1 MSINHLKGFVGDFLK
16 EIFEYHNEIKTFA
29 MTVIGESPQGSSV
42 NAKIMDFIDK
52 IQTPHVDIL
61 IKNIYLKLYEL
72 RNNSRDASRRN
83 YLHQKFFLLK
93 DLVRTT
99 LNLELTDNGKVQ
111 PIFPDDIQTTQRLYI
126 ETQLQN
132 LGFISALSDLQ
143 QAFQIFFASGRGALD
158 LLRSSFENIVKEII
172 HNLTSRTFSNFRT
185 YLDQLRVNNI
195 LIHHPSNPHPDIEAN
210 ISYNLYSLLSVY
222 GSHGTH
228 SDNDMYYIL
237 FIETIGWIYLIL
249 KRYEAVPP

>member
-16 EIFEYHNEIKTFA
+16 EIFEYHNEIETFA

-42 NAKIMDFIDK
+42 NARIMDFINK
-52 IQTPHVDIL
+52 IQNHHIDIL
-61 IKNIYLKLYEL
+61 IRHVRLKLYEL
-72 RNNSRDASRRN
+72 HSKSRDDPTRN
-83 YLHQKFFLLK
+83 YLSQKYDVLK
-93 DLVRTT
+93 DLIRTT
-99 LNLELTDNGKVQ
+99 LNLEITDNGEVQ
-111 PIFPDDIQTTQRLYI
+111 PIFPDDVQTKQRLYI

-132 LGFISALSDLQ
+132 LGFTSPLSDLQ

-158 LLRSSFENIVKEII
+158 LLRSSFENLVKEII
-172 HNLTSRTFSNFRT
+172 HNLTSSTFSNFRT
-185 YLDQLRVNNI
+185 YLVQLRVKNV
-195 LIHHPSNPHPDIEAN
+195 LIHHPSNSYPDIEAD

-222 GSHGTH
+222 GAHGTH

-249 KRYEAVPP
+249 KRYEALTS